1 MSKAVLISV
10 RPEWC
15 EKILAGEKTMEV
27 RKTRPRLE
35 TPFKVYIYC
44 TLAASKEFTLPVDV
58 SKVFRVIVRQTGTH
72 FCAVTYAECEDCKY
86 AEKE

>member
-1 MSKAVLISV
+1 MKVETEFEL
-10 RPEWC
+10 
-15 EKILAGEKTMEV
+15 
-27 RKTRPRLE
+27 LE
-35 TPFKVYIYC
+35 DG
-44 TLAASKEFTLPVDV
+44 TLHVTLPVDV